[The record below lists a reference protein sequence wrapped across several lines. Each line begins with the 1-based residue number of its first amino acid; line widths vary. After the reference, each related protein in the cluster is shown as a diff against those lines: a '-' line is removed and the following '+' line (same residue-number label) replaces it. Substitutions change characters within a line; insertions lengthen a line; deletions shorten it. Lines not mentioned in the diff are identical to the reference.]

1 MVNNRLEAHQFGFEN
16 SSNCLERTT
25 LILERGDVFVL
36 LSRHFKRIVN
46 HNLRNRFLRTSLS
59 RIRPVR
65 FTFLALIE
73 ERSSRVACNS
83 LVIQTMG
90 WFLAKFPSDGR
101 RPCNVT

>member
-59 RIRPVR
+59 RIRLVR

-73 ERSSRVACNS
+73 ERSSRVAYNS